1 MVSTSIMQH
10 QKHITSSKFENF
22 FCSIQWTFY
31 FLIYIMDKV
40 VKNNIIHA
48 MVMKLMWNG
57 CKIIVEFLY
66 GSKIS
71 SWYKGKLRDKKYYR
85 VGIKEE
91 TCGTEGTQRE
101 GKRTYKP
108 ETRHEREGPREGKET
123 PKGEETYEKQ
133 ST

>member
-1 MVSTSIMQH
+1 M
-10 QKHITSSKFENF
+10 FENKE
-22 FCSIQWTFY
+22 TFDHNLTKH
-31 FLIYIMDKV
+31 LI
-40 VKNNIIHA
+40 
-48 MVMKLMWNG
+48 
-57 CKIIVEFLY
+57 
-66 GSKIS
+66 
-71 SWYKGKLRDKKYYR
+71 GKMNPLNFQFALDIYRRNKKYYG

-108 ETRHEREGPREGKET
+108 ETRHEREGTREGKET